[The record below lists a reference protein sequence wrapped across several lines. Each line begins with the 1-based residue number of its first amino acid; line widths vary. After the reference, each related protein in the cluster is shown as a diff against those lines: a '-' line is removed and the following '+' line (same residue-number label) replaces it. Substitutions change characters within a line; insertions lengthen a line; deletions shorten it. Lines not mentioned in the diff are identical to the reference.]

1 MSSSIRPPGAP
12 PPGPAGLEGVAD
24 LKSGQTGAV
33 VDTST
38 AAPVFARA
46 LEGALPRRE
55 AAAVESPTGAW
66 LRRLS
71 AGEVSKEQA
80 VEALVAQ
87 AVEVH
92 GGARLSTAQ
101 RAELSDVLREAL
113 LSDPVL
119 GELLGG

>member
-12 PPGPAGLEGVAD
+12 PPGPTGLDGVSD
-24 LKSGQTGAV
+24 LKPGQTDAVASSQAAGQTGA
-33 VDTST
+33 
-38 AAPVFARA
+38 
-46 LEGALPRRE
+46 
-55 AAAVESPTGAW
+55 AAATESPTGAW

-87 AVEVH
+87 AVEAH
-92 GGARLSTAQ
+92 GGARLSAAQ
-101 RAELSDVLREAL
+101 RAELSDVLRDAL
-113 LSDPVL
+113 LGDPVL